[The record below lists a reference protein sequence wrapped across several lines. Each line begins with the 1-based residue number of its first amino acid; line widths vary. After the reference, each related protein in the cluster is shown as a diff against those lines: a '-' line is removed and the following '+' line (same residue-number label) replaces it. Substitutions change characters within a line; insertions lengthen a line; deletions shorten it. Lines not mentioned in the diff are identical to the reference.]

1 MPKFQY
7 KADKVVSLL
16 TDEAMNQYRCRVYTL
31 NISGDRLEVAIG
43 LGKTKDD
50 AKERAAL
57 IALALNKLIIED
69 GD

>member
-1 MPKFQY
+1 
-7 KADKVVSLL
+7 
-16 TDEAMNQYRCRVYTL
+16 MNQYRCRVYTL